1 MPVIGFHGLRHTH
14 ASMLL
19 ASGVSIAS
27 VSRRLG
33 HASIDITQKVYLHVV
48 KELESKDTD
57 AIMRSMATLL

>member
-1 MPVIGFHGLRHTH
+1 
-14 ASMLL
+14 MLL

-33 HASIDITQKVYLHVV
+33 HASIDITQKVYLHIV

-57 AIMRSMATLL
+57 AIMRSMATLI